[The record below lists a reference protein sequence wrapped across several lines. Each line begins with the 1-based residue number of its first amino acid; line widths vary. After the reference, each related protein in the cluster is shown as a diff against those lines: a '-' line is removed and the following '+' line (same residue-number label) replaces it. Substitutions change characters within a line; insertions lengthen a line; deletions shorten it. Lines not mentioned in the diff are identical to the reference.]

1 MLRDSFTTAEVDMQA
16 RSLREAQVEA
26 QRLVLATRS
35 ALSADGELLPEAEV
49 AQLQAQLNEL
59 ERTAQGSDHHQINA
73 AVEAL
78 AHSTEAFAAARMN
91 RSIHDALT
99 GRRVDDI

>member
-1 MLRDSFTTAEVDMQA
+1 MQA

-26 QRLVLATRS
+26 ERMVLATRS
-35 ALSADGELLPEAEV
+35 ALAADGMLLASAEV
-49 AQLQAQLNEL
+49 TQLQAQLTDL
-59 ERTAQGSDHHQINA
+59 ERIAQGGDHHQINA

-78 AHSTEAFAAARMN
+78 AHNTEAFAAARMN

>member
-1 MLRDSFTTAEVDMQA
+1 LLPAAEV
-16 RSLREAQVEA
+16 LELEAQ
-26 QRLVLATRS
+26 LLA
-35 ALSADGELLPEAEV
+35 
-49 AQLQAQLNEL
+49 L
-59 ERTAQGSDHHQINA
+59 EQTAQGSDHHSINA

-78 AHSTEAFAAARMN
+78 AHNTEAFAAARMN